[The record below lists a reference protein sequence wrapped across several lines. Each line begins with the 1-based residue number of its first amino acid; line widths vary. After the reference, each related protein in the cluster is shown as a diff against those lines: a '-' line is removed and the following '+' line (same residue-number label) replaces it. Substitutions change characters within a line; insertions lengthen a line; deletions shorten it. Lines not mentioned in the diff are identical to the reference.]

1 MLLAACGHARHSRDQ
16 AFVDS
21 GRHQRDRRLMLRF
34 ATFASSP
41 SPLAA
46 PLVFVAFAYAFI
58 SSVVYRDGTNGGTW
72 KSLGEWW
79 RREDSNLR
87 HGAYD
92 PRAALRRLPPAGW
105 SPMIRFTG

>member
-1 MLLAACGHARHSRDQ
+1 
-16 AFVDS
+16 
-21 GRHQRDRRLMLRF
+21 MLRF

-58 SSVVYRDGTNGGTW
+58 SSVVYRGGTNGGAW

-79 RREDSNLR
+79 RREDSNIR
-87 HGAYD
+87 HGLMT
-92 PRAALRRLPPAGW
+92 RARRCAGSRPPGGA
-105 SPMIRFTG
+105 R